1 MNRCHDMYDL
11 LLARRYD
18 LTLLA
23 MSFFQRE
30 ASRLI
35 RTHSKYINI
44 YVQIEINLYK
54 H

>member
-1 MNRCHDMYDL
+1 MYSNL

-18 LTLLA
+18 LTLRA
-23 MSFFQRE
+23 MSFYRRE
-30 ASRLI
+30 ASLLI
-35 RTHSKYINI
+35 RTHYKYINI